1 MKHAGNIWLFFALT
15 ALIPLS
21 IYGVVSWYEEHQ
33 LGLPVLGGKENG
45 REHRIG
51 NFELY
56 NQDGEK
62 QTLDNWNGEQEK
74 TEECDPASHVGI

>member
-45 REHRIG
+45 SEHGLKIV
-51 NFELY
+51 Y
-56 NQDGEK
+56 
-62 QTLDNWNGEQEK
+62 
-74 TEECDPASHVGI
+74 PANDFLQATSETILHLQSLIRRQ